1 MRKAAIPL
9 TLAALAAAM
18 DAGCAPRD
26 NSVVSSPLFS
36 AVELAEFMGTREERA
51 ARAPYSP
58 PGWPLQRGDT
68 ISDARLRE
76 LKREFGH
83 YCGEIRAPF
92 WVGDMVF
99 GAGFRSSVPDD
110 VIIVGALPG
119 DHIVDTVARW
129 GTKAHPSQVHRR
141 NLHGPPPEVP
151 LESRSRPP
159 RGTQSVRF
167 RFALAAAPSCA
178 RPRRSSGS
186 PERKAALQALPFDR
200 DNELGRGTMKPFPV
214 FIHWANFNDSL
225 PGMDS
230 IRGITFRTASRT
242 VCGRSAAVPAP
253 SARQRAGVPEVLA
266 L

>member
-1 MRKAAIPL
+1 MRRAAIPL

-26 NSVVSSPLFS
+26 NSVISSPLFS
-36 AVELAEFMGTREERA
+36 AEELAEFMGTREERA

-76 LKREFGH
+76 LKRDFGH

-110 VIIVGALPG
+110 VIIVGTLPG

-141 NLHGPPPEVP
+141 IYTGHHRRYLWNHVPARKEGLRRCASASRLPPHLRAHGPGV
-151 LESRSRPP
+151 L
-159 RGTQSVRF
+159 
-167 RFALAAAPSCA
+167 
-178 RPRRSSGS
+178 
-186 PERKAALQALPFDR
+186 
-200 DNELGRGTMKPFPV
+200 
-214 FIHWANFNDSL
+214 
-225 PGMDS
+225 
-230 IRGITFRTASRT
+230 
-242 VCGRSAAVPAP
+242 AVPM
-253 SARQRAGVPEVLA
+253 SERQPAGIWTQERWLEGYVGEGR
-266 L
+266 